1 MSRNSVRNQDRQLQD
16 NMRIVVA
23 QEAAR
28 IIHNQGID
36 DFRTAKMKAAENL
49 GLRNHRALPT
59 NQEIEQALAE
69 HSRIFGGERHESLV
83 DSLRTV
89 ALAVMY
95 DLQLFKPCL
104 VGPVLSGNVT
114 EHSAINLHLFS
125 DTAETVGMELHQR
138 GIRHS
143 SMLRKH
149 RLQRDRFQQF
159 PGYRFLADNFEVEA
173 TVFPERGKAHPP
185 LSPVDGKPMRRAKLQ
200 DVERLATDISY

>member
-1 MSRNSVRNQDRQLQD
+1 MSRNTTRHQDRQLHD

-36 DFRTAKMKAAENL
+36 DYRTAKMKAAEKL

-59 NQEIEQALAE
+59 NQEIEQAVAE
-69 HSRIFGGERHESLV
+69 HSRIFGGDWHETLLQ
-83 DSLRTV
+83 SLRDA
-89 ALAVMY
+89 ALAVMV

-114 EHSAINLHLFS
+114 EHTPINLHLFS
-125 DTAETVGMELHQR
+125 DTPETVGMELHYR
-138 GIRHS
+138 GIRHN

-149 RLQRDRFQQF
+149 KLQRDRFEQF
-159 PGYRFLADNFEVEA
+159 PGFRFFATTFEVEA
-173 TVFPERGKAHPP
+173 TVFPERNSKHSP
-185 LSPVDGKPMRRAKLQ
+185 LSPVDGRPMRRAKIRE
-200 DVERLATDISY
+200 VEQLALV